1 MPVHATAVVEQGARI
16 DPGATVGPFALIGAR
31 ARIGAGTVVGAGAV
45 IAGETTIGA
54 RSWIG
59 PHAILGT
66 PPQIRETLEAGALE
80 IGDETVVRELAT
92 VHAARPGGRTRI
104 GSGCLLMAGCHVAH
118 DCALEDRVELANG
131 VQLAGHVEVGRGAC
145 LGGLAAVH
153 QFARIGAFAFVGA
166 GAMVSQD
173 VPPYCLAS
181 GDRAKIYGLNVVGLR
196 RNGFPPARRRELSRA
211 VRLLFAAVSLGEGLA
226 RVSAEVSASE
236 ERDRLLAFVAASRR
250 GLCRGV
256 LGVRPGSEEEG

>member
-1 MPVHATAVVEQGARI
+1 MPVHPTAVVEEGARI
-16 DPGATVGPFALIGAR
+16 DPGATVGPFALIDAR
-31 ARIGAGTVVGAGAV
+31 VRIGAGTVVGAGAV

-59 PHAILGT
+59 PHAVLGT

-80 IGDETVVRELAT
+80 VGDGTVIRELAT
-92 VHAARPGGRTRI
+92 VHAARPGGRTRV
-104 GSGCLLMAGCHVAH
+104 GSSCLLMAGCHVAH
-118 DCALEDRVELANG
+118 DCQLADHVELANG
-131 VQLAGHVEVGRGAC
+131 VQLAGHVEVERGAC

-181 GDRAKIYGLNVVGLR
+181 GDRARIYGLNVVGLR
-196 RNGFPPARRRELSRA
+196 RNGIAPARRRELARA
-211 VRLLFAAVSLGEGLA
+211 VKLLFAAASLGDGLA
-226 RVSAEVSASE
+226 RVSAEVAASE
-236 ERDRLLAFVAASRR
+236 ERDHLLAFVSASRR

-256 LGVRPGSEEEG
+256 LGARRGGEEG